1 MSLLGTLF
9 GARDRSRQLDEPLR
23 TAVARWNAIAPA
35 DLLGPL
41 SAQRWLVVDVE
52 TTGLDMQRDRLL
64 AIGAV
69 LVEGAT
75 IRVDQSFEV
84 VIGQA
89 TPSVTDNILIHR
101 ISGSE
106 QLGGVDAAIALVEFL
121 DFSKKLPCVAFHA
134 AFDETIL
141 KRAIEEHLG
150 IDYSPPF
157 IDLALLAP
165 ALVSEATQ
173 SLRGLD
179 DWVEHFSI
187 AISARHRAI
196 ADAVGTAQ
204 LLQVLLSHAAAQDCH
219 SADTLFKLA
228 RDQRWLSRAGI
239 IDTAR

>member
-23 TAVARWNAIAPA
+23 TAVARWNALAPA

-89 TPSVTDNILIHR
+89 TPSVTENILIHR

-106 QLGGVDAAIALVEFL
+106 QLGGVGAAIALVEFL
-121 DFSKKLPCVAFHA
+121 NFSKKLPCVAFHA

-204 LLQVLLSHAAAQDCH
+204 LLQVLLSHAAAQDCQ